1 MLDIKVTKTT
11 APKAKPDEKH
21 LGFGNHYTD
30 HMFIMD
36 YTEGRGWH
44 SPRIEPYHSL
54 ELDPAALV
62 FHYAQECFE
71 GMKAYRAADG
81 RVLLFRP
88 EKNAARMQSTHRRLC
103 IPEIPVEDFVQA
115 VKALVSVDKDWV
127 PGEPDTSLYL
137 RPFTI
142 ATEAHLGVK
151 PSASY
156 QFIIIASPSGAYY
169 AEGMNPVK
177 IYVEDEYVRATPGG
191 TGYIK
196 CGGNYAASLIGQM
209 KAHDLGYS
217 QVLWLDGVERKY
229 VEEVGSMNCFFKIDG
244 VIRTAP
250 CVGTVLPGITR
261 MSCIEL
267 LENGAI
273 RWTVKAACP
282 SRTSSAQAR
291 RASWKR
297 CSARAQRRSSAPWG
311 NCATRTRC
319 SPSTASRQALSPS
332 ACTTRSPASSG
343 ARCPTIW
350 AGRRKWNNA
359 GTEQNERAA
368 GLFGPPRGCFT
379 GETAHEEPLS
389 LQYVFFVL

>member
-177 IYVEDEYVRATPGG
+177 IYVENEDVRAVKGG
-191 TGYIK
+191 TGYTK
-196 CGGNYAASLIGQM
+196 CGGNYAASIRAGERAEQN
-209 KAHDLGYS
+209 GYA
-217 QVLWLDGVERKY
+217 QVLWLDGVHRKY
-229 VEEVGSMNCFFKIDG
+229 IEEVGSMNVMFQ
-244 VIRTAP
+244 
-250 CVGTVLPGITR
+250 VGDTVLTPELTGSVLPGITR
-261 MSCIEL
+261 KSCLEL
-267 LENGAI
+267 LKSWGLKVEERLITAQELFDAGADGTLKEAWGTGTAAVISPIGEMGWEDQHVVVNGGKI
-273 RWTVKAACP
+273 GP
-282 SRTSSAQAR
+282 L
-291 RASWKR
+291 
-297 CSARAQRRSSAPWG
+297 AQRLYDTLTGIQWG
-311 NCATRTRC
+311 TR
-319 SPSTASRQALSPS
+319 PDP
-332 ACTTRSPASSG
+332 
-343 ARCPTIW
+343 
-350 AGRRKWNNA
+350 
-359 GTEQNERAA
+359 
-368 GLFGPPRGCFT
+368 FGWVVK
-379 GETAHEEPLS
+379 L
-389 LQYVFFVL
+389 

>member
-71 GMKAYRAADG
+71 GMKAYRAANG

-229 VEEVGSMNCFFKIDG
+229 IEEVGTMNVFFKIGDTIVTPVLQG
-244 VIRTAP
+244 SI
-250 CVGTVLPGITR
+250 LPGITR
-261 MSCIEL
+261 RSVIEL
-267 LENGAI
+267 LNSWNVPVEERLISVEELFAAHEKGELKEAFGSGTAAVISPIGELRWGDRCAVINNGEI
-273 RWTVKAACP
+273 
-282 SRTSSAQAR
+282 
-291 RASWKR
+291 
-297 CSARAQRRSSAPWG
+297 
-311 NCATRTRC
+311 
-319 SPSTASRQALSPS
+319 
-332 ACTTRSPASSG
+332 G
-343 ARCPTIW
+343 AMSQKLYDELTGIQW
-350 AGRRKWNNA
+350 GRRPDP
-359 GTEQNERAA
+359 
-368 GLFGPPRGCFT
+368 FGWT
-379 GETAHEEPLS
+379 HE
-389 LQYVFFVL
+389 VK

>member
-71 GMKAYRAADG
+71 GMKAYRAANG

-115 VKALVSVDKDWV
+115 VKALVGVDKDWV

-177 IYVEDEYVRATPGG
+177 IYVEDEYVRATP
-191 TGYIK
+191 
-196 CGGNYAASLIGQM
+196 
-209 KAHDLGYS
+209 
-217 QVLWLDGVERKY
+217 DGVERKY

-267 LENGAI
+267 LEKWGYKVDCESRLPIADVIRAGKEGKLEEVFGTGTAAVISPVGELRYEDEVLTINGFQTGPVTQRLYDTLTGI
-273 RWTVKAACP
+273 QWGTLPDDMGWTQEV
-282 SRTSSAQAR
+282 
-291 RASWKR
+291 
-297 CSARAQRRSSAPWG
+297 
-311 NCATRTRC
+311 
-319 SPSTASRQALSPS
+319 
-332 ACTTRSPASSG
+332 
-343 ARCPTIW
+343 
-350 AGRRKWNNA
+350 
-359 GTEQNERAA
+359 E
-368 GLFGPPRGCFT
+368 
-379 GETAHEEPLS
+379 
-389 LQYVFFVL
+389 